1 MFALCDCNN
10 FFVSCERLF
19 HPDLEG
25 KPVIVLSN
33 NDGCVVARSNEAKA
47 LGIKMGV
54 PFYQIRAFVAQNGVT
69 AFSSNLNLYADLSQR
84 VMSLL
89 AQHTPTL
96 EQYSIDEAYLHID
109 HIPDLQRKPY
119 LEQLAH
125 HIRKCVGIPVSF
137 GIAPTKTLA
146 KVATRYAKRYP
157 AYHGVCTIDSEDK
170 RIKALRNFPV
180 ADVWGFGAKAQAKLA
195 AAGITTALDFADR
208 PAVFA
213 QNLLNKSGLLTWREL
228 NGTPSIVNAKRDQK
242 QSISQTRTFPHP
254 VSDIHTVERLLLQY
268 LSHCALQLRRQHSLC
283 SSLTFFAH
291 TSRFNEQDMFAISQ
305 TISLPV
311 PTAITAELATHMLRA
326 FRTAWQTYPYKRAG
340 VILSDI
346 TPDATPQTLLFDD
359 RQRDR
364 DIRLQQTIDRIN
376 AHFPTS
382 PLQSAT
388 ATSCEAQST
397 RSLQR
402 EATNVRDSEPLTR
415 SHLREAT
422 NVSEANNL
430 REQSEP
436 DIPRTPSYT
445 TSFASLLTLKA

>member
-25 KPVIVLSN
+25 RPVIVLSN

-47 LGIKMGV
+47 LGIQMGV
-54 PFYQIRAFVAQNGVT
+54 PFYQIRPFVAQNGVT
-69 AFSSNLNLYADLSQR
+69 ALSSNLTLYADLSRR
-84 VMSLL
+84 VMRLL
-89 AQHTPTL
+89 AQHTPTF

-109 HIPDLQRKPY
+109 HLPADRRKPY

-146 KVATRYAKRYP
+146 KVATRYAKQYP
-157 AYHGVCTIDSEDK
+157 AYHGVCAIDSEDK
-170 RIKALRNFPV
+170 RIKALQRFPV

-195 AAGITTALDFADR
+195 AAGIATALDFANR
-208 PAVFA
+208 PALFA
-213 QNLLNKSGLLTWREL
+213 QNLLHKPGLLTWLEL
-228 NGTPSIVNAKRDQK
+228 NGTPCIVNANRDQK

-254 VSDIHTVERLLLQY
+254 VSDPHTVERLLLQY
-268 LSHCALQLRRQHSLC
+268 LSHCAQQLRRQHSVC

-305 TISLPV
+305 TVALPV

-326 FRTAWQTYPYKRAG
+326 FRALWQAYPYKRAG

-346 TPDATPQTLLFDD
+346 TPDTTPQTLLFDD

-364 DIRLQQTIDRIN
+364 DLRLQQTIDRIN
-376 AHFPTS
+376 AHFPAT
-382 PLQSAT
+382 PLQPATQTTTNAT
-388 ATSCEAQST
+388 ATNTAS
-397 RSLQR
+397 
-402 EATNVRDSEPLTR
+402 NVSDSEPLTQ
-415 SHLREAT
+415 SHLHEVT
-422 NVSEANNL
+422 NVSNANQPREAVA
-430 REQSEP
+430 EP

-445 TSFASLLTLKA
+445 TSLAALLTLKA